1 MISDILRGLLQAVDE
16 QLCSPQTAYVK
27 SAYDRLAQLGFS
39 DALARE
45 EIADCLGEEL
55 DAMLSQQRP
64 FNEKNYQDLL
74 DSLPWGEEPL
84 SANDLESLS

>member
-1 MISDILRGLLQAVDE
+1 MSDILRGLLQAVDE
-16 QLCSPQTAYVK
+16 QLCSPQTDYVK
-27 SAYDRLAQLGFS
+27 SAYDRLRQLGIG
-39 DALARE
+39 DAQARE

-55 DAMLSQQRP
+55 DAMLSHQRP

-74 DSLPWGEEPL
+74 NSLPWGEYPL

>member
-1 MISDILRGLLQAVDE
+1 MSDILRGLLQAVDE

-55 DAMLSQQRP
+55 DAMLSEQRP
-64 FNEKNYQDLL
+64 FNEKNYKDLL
-74 DSLPWGEEPL
+74 NSLPWGEEPL
-84 SANDLESLS
+84 SANDLENL